1 MHLCG
6 IYYYIIDYTPLDNTY
21 RNQKGELA
29 YKYVNDNLIYQK
41 QIKEMSD
48 YIDNLVDD
56 LPTLKKST
64 RIEDIKEMIRQSYFG
79 ITKGELIQKLKWG
92 GGITWTPYR
101 RALMADSNIYD
112 ACDATPT
119 YYWSEDD

>member
-1 MHLCG
+1 MG
-6 IYYYIIDYTPLDNTY
+6 KRGLDWM
-21 RNQKGELA
+21 R
-29 YKYVNDNLIYQK
+29 DNLLFK
-41 QIKEMSD
+41 DSMKEMSD

-64 RIEDIKEMIRQSYFG
+64 RIEDIKEMIRHSYFG

-112 ACDATPT
+112 GDDATPT